1 MSVSTQTIQSLDQFT
16 KQLYAEKVA
25 DLVPDFELLMKS
37 VPFIS
42 SEKQAGGDYV
52 QPVILSRDHGVTFH
66 GTNDSVLQLEAPIA
80 AIIDSASIKP
90 SAMTMRAMLSY
101 TTASRLTGG
110 PRAFVNGTSY
120 IVESLVQ
127 SFAAIMEQIH
137 WYGGMG
143 LGKVKAADGLVDN
156 TVEIEASEWAPGVW
170 VGGEGMLLDVYEINP
185 STGAE
190 TQKGTVEIA
199 QVDITNRKLV
209 LSVGHG
215 LENNKPYN
223 LYRKGSKGRE
233 SLGAHSILANSGS
246 LFGIDASQRKL
257 WEANKHAVGGL
268 LSFQKVSEGITRAY
282 GRGLLGKM
290 KLYVSNPT
298 FSSMFPDFNTVKSV
312 ADFSGSGRNP
322 FTSRNFNSPQDVKT
336 LEHGVNAIKFFINSV
351 EVEVIASP
359 YVKEGYAFGMSEEGW
374 ARVGSR
380 DLSLGTPGM
389 PEGQYWIN
397 SNTHSALEIRSFTDQ
412 ALFCSKPAR
421 QILFTGIVND

>member
-37 VPFIS
+37 IPFVTA
-42 SEKQAGGDYV
+42 EKQAGGDYV

-66 GTNDSVLQLEAPIA
+66 GKNDAQLKLEAPIA
-80 AIIDSASIKP
+80 AIIDSASIRP

-101 TTASRLTGG
+101 TSASRLTGG

-120 IVESLVQ
+120 VVESLVQ

-143 LGKVKAADGLVDN
+143 LGKVKASGGLVGD
-156 TVEIEASEWAPGVW
+156 VIEIDAAEWAPGVW
-170 VGGEGMLLDVYEINP
+170 VGGEGMMLDVFN
-185 STGAE
+185 
-190 TQKGTVEIA
+190 GTVKVASVEVA
-199 QVDITNRKLV
+199 QVDITNKKLTLASASA
-209 LSVGHG
+209 LSDNVAYT
-215 LENNKPYN
+215 LF
-223 LYRKGSKGRE
+223 RKGSYGLE
-233 SLGAHSILANSGS
+233 SVGAHHILNNAGT
-246 LFGIDASQRKL
+246 LFGIDAAQRKL
-257 WEANKHAVGGL
+257 WEANKYAVGGA
-268 LSFQKVSEGITRAY
+268 LSFQKVSEGISRAY

-312 ADFSGSGRNP
+312 ADFSGSSANP
-322 FTSRNFNSPQDVKT
+322 FASRNFPDAGSVKT

-359 YVKEGYAFGMSEEGW
+359 YVKEGYAFGMSDEGW
-374 ARVGSR
+374 TRVGSR

-389 PEGQYWIN
+389 AEGQYWLN
-397 SNTHSALEIRSFTDQ
+397 ASEYSALELRAFTDQ
-412 ALFCSKPAR
+412 ALFCTKPAR
-421 QILFTGIVND
+421 QILFTGIDNA

>member
-37 VPFIS
+37 IPFVTA
-42 SEKQAGGDYV
+42 EKQAGGDYV

-66 GTNDSVLQLEAPIA
+66 GKNDAQMKLEAPIA
-80 AIIDSASIKP
+80 AIIDSASIRP

-101 TTASRLTGG
+101 TSASRLTGG

-120 IVESLVQ
+120 VVESLVQ

-143 LGKVKAADGLVDN
+143 LGKVGSVAGNVVTIAAG
-156 TVEIEASEWAPGVW
+156 EWAPGVW
-170 VGGEGMLLDVYEINP
+170 VGGEGMMLDVYRDN
-185 STGAE
+185 A
-190 TQKGTVEIA
+190 KFATVEIT
-199 QVDITNRKLV
+199 QVDITEKKLTLSSASGLQANDV
-209 LSVGHG
+209 LF
-215 LENNKPYN
+215 
-223 LYRKGSKGRE
+223 RKGSYGLE
-233 SLGAHSILANSGS
+233 SVGAHYILNNSS
-246 LFGIDASQRKL
+246 NLFGIDAAQRKL
-257 WEANKHAVGGL
+257 WESNKYPVNGA
-268 LSFQKVSEGITRAY
+268 LSFQKVSEGISRAY

-298 FSSMFPDFNTVKSV
+298 FATMFPDFNTVKSV
-312 ADFSGSGRNP
+312 ANLSGSGPNP
-322 FTSRNFNSPQDVKT
+322 FASRNFPDAGSVKT

-359 YVKEGYAFGMSEEGW
+359 YVKEGYAFGLSDEGW
-374 ARVGSR
+374 TRVGSR

-389 PEGQYWIN
+389 AEGQYWLN
-397 SNTHSALEIRSFTDQ
+397 ASEYSALELRAFTDQ
-412 ALFCSKPAR
+412 ALFCTKPAR
-421 QILFTGIVND
+421 QILFTGITN

>member
-1 MSVSTQTIQSLDQFT
+1 MSVNPQTIQSLDQFT

-37 VPFIS
+37 VPFIT

-66 GTNDSVLQLEAPIA
+66 GSNDSNLALEAPIA
-80 AIIDSASIKP
+80 AIIDSASIRP

-143 LGKVKAADGLVDN
+143 LGKVKATGGLDAAQN
-156 TVEIEASEWAPGVW
+156 TIEIEAAEWAPGVW
-170 VGGEGMLLDVYEINP
+170 VGGEGMLLEAYNGTANP
-185 STGAE
+185 VSLE
-190 TQKGTVEIA
+190 VA

-209 LSVGHG
+209 LVSAAG
-215 LENNKPYN
+215 LAQDTPYV
-223 LYRKGSKGRE
+223 LFRKGSKGRE
-233 SLGAHSILANSGS
+233 SLGAHSILANSGT
-246 LFGIDASQRKL
+246 LFGIDAASRKL

-312 ADFSGSGRNP
+312 ADFTGSGRNP
-322 FTSRNFNSPQDVKT
+322 FTSRNFNSPQDVKQ
-336 LEHGVNAIKFFINSV
+336 LEHGVNAIKFYINSV

-421 QILFTGIVND
+421 QILFTGIVNE